1 MNKIESLYA
10 SNNKLYLLNCL
21 MNLWY
26 MESSSIL
33 DYLNEFQGLLDQL
46 SRMCIN
52 FDDEVLGLCLLNYS
66 TRVLEDILGSITNST
81 PIMALFLSR

>member
-1 MNKIESLYA
+1 
-10 SNNKLYLLNCL
+10 